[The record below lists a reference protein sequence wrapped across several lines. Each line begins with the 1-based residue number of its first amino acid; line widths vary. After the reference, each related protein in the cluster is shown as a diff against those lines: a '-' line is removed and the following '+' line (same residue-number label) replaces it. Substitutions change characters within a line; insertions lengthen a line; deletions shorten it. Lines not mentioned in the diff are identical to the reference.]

1 MSIKVVRKRLSIRS
15 WRRGTKELDL
25 ILGQFSDKNL
35 NGLKMSELNLYEQF
49 LSNDDYLIYNWLFSK
64 EDSPKLFKSLIKQ
77 IQEGMHPITT
87 FTLLIF
93 IIKIFLLFF

>member
-1 MSIKVVRKRLSIRS
+1 MSIKIVRKRLSIRS

-35 NGLKMSELNLYEQF
+35 NELKISELNLYEKF

-64 EDSPKLFKSLIKQ
+64 EDSPKIFKSLVKR
-77 IQEGMHPITT
+77 IQEGMHH
-87 FTLLIF
+87 
-93 IIKIFLLFF
+93 

>member
-1 MSIKVVRKRLSIRS
+1 MCIDVVRKRLLIRS

-35 NGLKMSELNLYEQF
+35 NKLKMPELNLYEQF

-64 EDSPKLFKSLIKQ
+64 EDSPKIFKSLIKR
-77 IQEGMHPITT
+77 IQESMHR
-87 FTLLIF
+87 
-93 IIKIFLLFF
+93 

>member
-1 MSIKVVRKRLSIRS
+1 MCIDVVRKRLLIRS

-35 NGLKMSELNLYEQF
+35 NKLKMPELNLYEQF

-64 EDSPKLFKSLIKQ
+64 EDSPKIFKSLIKR
-77 IQEGMHPITT
+77 IQEGMHR
-87 FTLLIF
+87 
-93 IIKIFLLFF
+93 

>member
-35 NGLKMSELNLYEQF
+35 AELKMSELNLYEQF
-49 LSNDDYLIYNWLFSK
+49 LSNDDYLIYNWLFDK
-64 EDSPKLFKSLIKQ
+64 EDSPEIFKSLIKR
-77 IQEGMHPITT
+77 IQEGMHH
-87 FTLLIF
+87 
-93 IIKIFLLFF
+93 

>member
-1 MSIKVVRKRLSIRS
+1 MSIEVVRKRLSIRS

-35 NGLKMSELNLYEQF
+35 INLKMSELNLYERF

-64 EDSPKLFKSLIKQ
+64 EEGPRIFKSLITR
-77 IQEGMHPITT
+77 IQKGLYH
-87 FTLLIF
+87 
-93 IIKIFLLFF
+93 